1 MRIRFIAA
9 AAFVFAV
16 LASISCGGI
25 TDPSKN
31 TTETFTGTV
40 APGGNGMVHSFNVS
54 NTGEFS
60 VKVTAMTP
68 TFNSFFATTLGIV
81 QSGNCAPFQQNT
93 LSTVGAQSMNGPIF
107 QKGTYCVYVW
117 DANLTMTT
125 TETYTLTVSHP

>member
-40 APGGNGMVHSFNVS
+40 PPGGRGTVHTFNISNNG
-54 NTGEFS
+54 EYS
-60 VKVTAMTP
+60 VKVTSMTP
-68 TFNSFFATTLGIV
+68 TFNSFFGTFLGTGDGCSLTV
-81 QSGNCAPFQQNT
+81 QVNT
-93 LSTVGAQSMNGPIF
+93 LSTVGAQSLNGPIF
-107 QKGTYCVYVW
+107 QKGAYCVLVY
-117 DANLTMTT
+117 DAYSTMTT

>member
-40 APGGNGMVHSFNVS
+40 APGGNGAVHSFNVS

-60 VKVTAMTP
+60 VKVPAMTP
-68 TFNSFFATTLGIV
+68 TFNSFFGTFLGIV
-81 QSGNCAPFQQNT
+81 QSGNCSLFQQNT
-93 LSTVGAQSMNGPIF
+93 LSIVGSQSLTGPIF
-107 QKGTYCVYVW
+107 QKGTYCVFLFDVG
-117 DANLTMTT
+117 TMTT
-125 TETYTLTVSHP
+125 SENYTLTVSHP